1 MRIFVIISLLFSLFN
16 PLPEA
21 SKAQIGSSLEEARK
35 GDQAYDAGEHEK
47 ALQHYESAEEKGL
60 KDPKLRFNKGDA
72 LYQLEKY
79 ADAARAFRGTAS
91 GSDDPSLRAKAY
103 HNLGNS
109 HLKAGRLEKSI
120 EAYKEALRLKP
131 GDEDTRYNLALAK
144 KLKKKSQQKNNKNQK
159 DKKNK
164 DRKKEKQDGNKKK
177 DGKDGNKNEDQK
189 GKKERKK
196 DGKSGD
202 RKKDDKK
209 KGQKG
214 DREKEQGKDQGKKQ
228 QAGKKGEKEKGEKK
242 KKARALSPE
251 EVKRLLKAMEANEA
265 EVQRKLLRKKKKQK
279 EGEKQDVEKDW

>member
-1 MRIFVIISLLFSLFN
+1 MRNFLIISLLFSLFN
-16 PLPEA
+16 PLPET
-21 SKAQIGSSLEEARK
+21 SKAQMGSPLEEARK

-47 ALQHYESAEEKGL
+47 ALRHYENAEEKGL

-79 ADAARAFRGTAS
+79 ADAARAFRGLAS

-109 HLKAGRLEKSI
+109 HLKAGRLDKSI

-144 KLKKKSQQKNNKNQK
+144 KLKKKSQQNE
-159 DKKNK
+159 KKK
-164 DRKKEKQDGNKKK
+164 KKKEDRKKEKQDRNKKK
-177 DGKDGNKNEDQK
+177 DGEKKKDQK
-189 GKKERKK
+189 GKKDRNK

-202 RKKDDKK
+202 REKDDENKGQ
-209 KGQKG
+209 GQKG
-214 DREKEQGKDQGKKQ
+214 DREKEQKKDQRKKQ

-279 EGEKQDVEKDW
+279 EGEKKDVEKDW